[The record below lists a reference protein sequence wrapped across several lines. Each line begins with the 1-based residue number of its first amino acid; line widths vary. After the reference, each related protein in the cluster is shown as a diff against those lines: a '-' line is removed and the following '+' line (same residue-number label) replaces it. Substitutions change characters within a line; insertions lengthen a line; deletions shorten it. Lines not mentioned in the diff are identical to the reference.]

1 MVAVTRNGA
10 SSSFLSV
17 VKATEQ
23 PLLLTTD
30 KNVHPAWTG
39 KREGVS
45 MEDERM
51 QKLLSKYETW
61 GATLMSNQAEEN
73 KA

>member
-17 VKATEQ
+17 VAATE
-23 PLLLTTD
+23 PLLLNLD
-30 KNVHPAWTG
+30 KRVHPAWTG

-61 GATLMSNQAEEN
+61 GATLMSNQADGKN
-73 KA
+73 A